1 MEKNKQSIELANELF
16 SALEE
21 MINLPNKSN
30 VEIFNSKLSDY
41 RDSWMKDSI
50 ENLPLV
56 QSIDLSVN
64 SNKRPSISLSK
75 DTINALDYIAN
86 ISKKFLNGTDFERI
100 IKALKRYAKYQSRKT
115 SLRYPSNRS
124 RDEAEKVERSITAKE
139 DIALSRINDCGNFTL
154 IKEIEF
160 VELQHWKLWLQE

>member
-75 DTINALDYIAN
+75 DTINALDYTI
-86 ISKKFLNGTDFERI
+86 F
-100 IKALKRYAKYQSRKT
+100 
-115 SLRYPSNRS
+115 
-124 RDEAEKVERSITAKE
+124 
-139 DIALSRINDCGNFTL
+139 
-154 IKEIEF
+154 
-160 VELQHWKLWLQE
+160 QEV